1 MFFDISLIPLA
12 VLILVGQLKKAPPRL
27 LNNPSYQKEREQV
40 LKHRRIL
47 DVLSLSFALA
57 LMIIQWGGPLM
68 TLAYRAVIIWGVPSQ
83 LYDLWQKFNVPR
95 GVLFACAIALIV
107 IECWW
112 VFPPPPLPKRVWG
125 GPQTRAPRHNYFI
138 FKMRQTQIRR
148 GSIRQGC
155 RGWAGLPP
163 QTSEYL

>member
-12 VLILVGQLKKAPPRL
+12 VLVIVGQLKKAPPRL

-47 DVLSLSFALA
+47 DTLGVGFALA

-68 TLAYRAVIIWGVPSQ
+68 TIAFRACVIWLIPSQ

-95 GVLFACAIALIV
+95 GVLFACAAALIV
-107 IECWW
+107 IA
-112 VFPPPPLPKRVWG
+112 F
-125 GPQTRAPRHNYFI
+125 
-138 FKMRQTQIRR
+138 
-148 GSIRQGC
+148 
-155 RGWAGLPP
+155 GWALLP
-163 QTSEYL
+163 